1 MQALYLCLVLSVS
14 GVGLVFLVE
23 WSWHA
28 NRSSKIHRHAHLQCP
43 LQNLTMRSNVKI
55 GPFVCICL
63 LPARLFAC
71 GEIGMWL
78 ICSRATLSGLN
89 STLEEEN
96 LFSVSATKSALL
108 LFLVWERVVS
118 PVENPKLPLIA
129 LHGGAAVAAAGING
143 ISVYGVKTPTLPMDK
158 RCHWTP
164 VTNCA
169 ASSSTTNCSLS
180 MWSRSC
186 PLEYASCRAFQ
197 SSILKCRLLYSC

>member
-1 MQALYLCLVLSVS
+1 MPIVQVKSTNTLISNVRYKTLQCIRTWRLVL
-14 GVGLVFLVE
+14 LF
-23 WSWHA
+23 A
-28 NRSSKIHRHAHLQCP
+28 FACCP
-43 LQNLTMRSNVKI
+43 LA
-55 GPFVCICL
+55 CL
-63 LPARLFAC
+63 LAVRSAC
-71 GEIGMWL
+71 G
-78 ICSRATLSGLN
+78 SFARAPLSQLN
-89 STLEEEN
+89 LGGGKSFT
-96 LFSVSATKSALL
+96 VSATKSASL

-143 ISVYGVKTPTLPMDK
+143 ISVYGVITPTLPMDK

>member
-1 MQALYLCLVLSVS
+1 MSATKPYNAFEREDWSFGLHLLAARSPVCLR
-14 GVGLVFLVE
+14 
-23 WSWHA
+23 WD
-28 NRSSKIHRHAHLQCP
+28 RHVAHL
-43 LQNLTMRSNVKI
+43 L
-55 GPFVCICL
+55 
-63 LPARLFAC
+63 ARH
-71 GEIGMWL
+71 
-78 ICSRATLSGLN
+78 SLN

-143 ISVYGVKTPTLPMDK
+143 ISVYGVITPTLPMDK

-169 ASSSTTNCSLS
+169 AFSSTTNCSLS

>member
-1 MQALYLCLVLSVS
+1 MSATKPYNAFEREDWSFCLHL
-14 GVGLVFLVE
+14 L
-23 WSWHA
+23 A
-28 NRSSKIHRHAHLQCP
+28 ARSPVCLRWDRHVAHL
-43 LQNLTMRSNVKI
+43 L
-55 GPFVCICL
+55 
-63 LPARLFAC
+63 ARQP
-71 GEIGMWL
+71 
-78 ICSRATLSGLN
+78 LN

-143 ISVYGVKTPTLPMDK
+143 ISVYGVITPTLPMDK

-169 ASSSTTNCSLS
+169 AAFSSTTNCSLS

>member
-1 MQALYLCLVLSVS
+1 MAIIWHHAKFKISKFCKIRIPLERHSL
-14 GVGLVFLVE
+14 
-23 WSWHA
+23 WSQ
-28 NRSSKIHRHAHLQCP
+28 L
-43 LQNLTMRSNVKI
+43 NLGGGKSFT
-55 GPFVCICL
+55 
-63 LPARLFAC
+63 
-71 GEIGMWL
+71 
-78 ICSRATLSGLN
+78 
-89 STLEEEN
+89 
-96 LFSVSATKSALL
+96 VSATKSASL

-118 PVENPKLPLIA
+118 SVENPKLPLIA

-143 ISVYGVKTPTLPMDK
+143 ISVYGVITPTLPMDK

>member
-28 NRSSKIHRHAHLQCP
+28 NRSSKIHKHAHLQCP
-43 LQNLTMRSNVKI
+43 LQNLTMHSNVKI

-78 ICSRATLSGLN
+78 ICSRATLS
-89 STLEEEN
+89 TLEEEN
-96 LFSVSATKSALL
+96 LFTVSATKSASL

-143 ISVYGVKTPTLPMDK
+143 ISVYGVITPTLPMDK
-158 RCHWTP
+158 RCRWVLPH
-164 VTNCA
+164 VA
-169 ASSSTTNCSLS
+169 ATRCCFYFSLFTF
-180 MWSRSC
+180 
-186 PLEYASCRAFQ
+186 L
-197 SSILKCRLLYSC
+197 